1 MSLKDLVGKRVS
13 KQVKFMGESITVNK
27 LSVDEVMELQKEGK
41 DLNEDSPD
49 GLRILRRIIR
59 SSVDEAK
66 ELTDEEFNQLPLAD
80 LAALS
85 TDIMSYS
92 GMGADP
98 KAK

>member
-13 KQVKFMGESITVNK
+13 KQVKFMGENITVNK
-27 LSVDEVMELQKEGK
+27 LSVNEVMDLQKEGK

-49 GLRILRRIIR
+49 GLKILRKIIR
-59 SSVDEAK
+59 SSVVEAQ
-66 ELTDEEFNQLPLAD
+66 ELTDEEFNQLPVSD

-85 TDIMSYS
+85 TEIMTYS